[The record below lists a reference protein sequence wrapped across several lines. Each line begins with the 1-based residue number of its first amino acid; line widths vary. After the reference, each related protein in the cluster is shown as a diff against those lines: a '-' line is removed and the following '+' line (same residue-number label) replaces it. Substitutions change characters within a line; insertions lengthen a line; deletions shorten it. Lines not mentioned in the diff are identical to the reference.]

1 MRPEQIYKYRIDYED
16 RTGKLVR
23 IWSPGKYARM
33 QRLGEK
39 IQAFTFKLRTQGCR
53 PIAWE
58 IWDTKAS
65 RCVESFVFPI
75 DK

>member
-39 IQAFTFKLRTQGCR
+39 IQAVTFKLRTQGCR

-65 RCVESFVFPI
+65 RCVESCVFPL
-75 DK
+75 DR

>member
-39 IQAFTFKLRTQGCR
+39 IQAITFKLRSQGCR

-65 RCVESFVFPI
+65 RCVESFVFPL
-75 DK
+75 DR

>member
-39 IQAFTFKLRTQGCR
+39 IQAVTFKLRTQGCR

-65 RCVESFVFPI
+65 KCVESFVFPL
-75 DK
+75 DR

>member
-39 IQAFTFKLRTQGCR
+39 IQAVTFKLRTQGYR

-65 RCVESFVFPI
+65 RCVESFVFPL
-75 DK
+75 DR

>member
-16 RTGKLVR
+16 QTGKLVR

-39 IQAFTFKLRTQGCR
+39 IQAVTFKLRTQGCR

-65 RCVESFVFPI
+65 RCVESFVFPL
-75 DK
+75 DR

>member
-1 MRPEQIYKYRIDYED
+1 MRPEQIYKYRIDYSD
-16 RTGKLVR
+16 VDGKLVR

-33 QRLGEK
+33 GRLSEK
-39 IQAFTFKLRTQGCR
+39 IQAVIFKLRCQGCR

-58 IWDTKAS
+58 IWDTKTS
-65 RCVESFVFPI
+65 RCLESFVFPL

>member
-39 IQAFTFKLRTQGCR
+39 IQAVTFKLRTQGCR

-65 RCVESFVFPI
+65 RCVESFVFPL
-75 DK
+75 DR

>member
-1 MRPEQIYKYRIDYED
+1 MRPEQIYKYRFDYED
-16 RTGKLVR
+16 QAGQLNR

-33 QRLGEK
+33 QRLEEK
-39 IQAFTFKLRTQGCR
+39 IQAVAYKLRTQGCR

-58 IWDTKAS
+58 IWDTKQS
-65 RCVESFVFPI
+65 KCIKSYKYPL

>member
-39 IQAFTFKLRTQGCR
+39 IQAVAFKLRGQGCR
-53 PIAWE
+53 VIAWE
-58 IWDTKAS
+58 IWDTKQS
-65 RCVESFVFPI
+65 KCIESFTFPL

>member
-16 RTGKLVR
+16 QDGKLVR

-33 QRLGEK
+33 QRLEEK
-39 IQAFTFKLRTQGCR
+39 IQAVTFKLRTQGCR

-65 RCVESFVFPI
+65 SCLESFVFPL
-75 DK
+75 DR

>member
-39 IQAFTFKLRTQGCR
+39 IQAVTFKLRTQGCR